1 MTTAP
6 PIPDHDPKAVAL
18 ATLTKTFGARLHL
31 PDPAALYATLGAMAA
46 NWMSGDPVWLLLV
59 GPPSS
64 GKTELVCSLAKL
76 PHVRFAGLLTE
87 AALLSGTS
95 TKERAKDAKG
105 GLLREVGTF
114 GVLLMKDFTSTLA
127 QNRDT
132 RAQALAALREVYD
145 GHWSRPVGTEGG
157 KVLHWAGKLGMVAGC
172 TPAIDAHHA
181 VLSELGDRFIF
192 YRLPPTDAAKQGT
205 AALDLDDDGQMRA
218 ELVAAV
224 TAFFATVQPPAK
236 PPKLKDA
243 ELRRMVALATLA
255 ARCRSAVE
263 RDGRTRELLFVPEA
277 EPPARLA
284 KALWRLLE
292 GITSIGVDRAT
303 AWQVVTKTALDCMP
317 SRRRIA
323 LEALGALEEPTTTDV
338 AEKADQP
345 TPTIRLALEDLTAH
359 HLVKRLP
366 QGRGKPDRWR
376 LTEQAQTWWQ
386 AGGVYEMYRRD
397 GETGTRPEAAR

>member
-1 MTTAP
+1 MTAVP
-6 PIPDHDPKAVAL
+6 ALPDHDPQAAAL
-18 ATLTKTFGARLHL
+18 AALIKMFQDQLHL
-31 PDPAALYATLGAMAA
+31 PDLGALYATLGVVAS
-46 NWMSGDPVWLLLV
+46 NWMRGDPVWLLLV

-64 GKTELVCSLAKL
+64 GKTELVGALGKL
-76 PHVRFAGLLTE
+76 PHVHWAALFTE
-87 AALLSGTS
+87 AALLSGTA

-105 GLLREVGTF
+105 GLLREIGPF
-114 GVLLMKDFTSTLA
+114 GILLVKDFTSTLA

-132 RAQALAALREVYD
+132 RAQALAALREIFD

-157 KVLHWAGKLGMVAGC
+157 KVLHWAGKVGLVAGV

-181 VLSELGDRFIF
+181 VLSELGDRFVF
-192 YRLPPTDAAKQGT
+192 YRLPPTDATKQGE

-224 TAFFATVQPPAK
+224 AEFFTAVKPPDK
-236 PPKLKDA
+236 PPKLRGPERA
-243 ELRRMVALATLA
+243 RMVALATLA

-292 GITSIGVDRAT
+292 GISAIGVDRET

-317 SRRRIA
+317 SRRRIV
-323 LEALGALEEPTTTDV
+323 LQLLVDGEDLTTTQV
-338 AEKADQP
+338 AERADQP
-345 TPTIRLALEDLTAH
+345 TPTVRLALEDLTAH
-359 HLVKRLP
+359 RLAVRKP
-366 QGRGKPDRWR
+366 QGQGRADRWC
-376 LTEQAQTWWQ
+376 LIEQARGWWE
-386 AGGVYEMYRRD
+386 ASTRCTEGT
-397 GETGTRPEAAR
+397 GERP

>member
-1 MTTAP
+1 VTAAP
-6 PIPDHDPKAVAL
+6 ALPDHDPQATAL
-18 ATLTKTFGARLHL
+18 AALVKTFRDRLHL
-31 PDPAALYATLGAMAA
+31 PDLGALYATLGAVAA
-46 NWMSGDPVWLLLV
+46 NWMRGDPIWLLLV

-64 GKTELVCSLAKL
+64 GKTELVGALAKL
-76 PHVRFAGLLTE
+76 PHTRFAALLTE

-95 TKERAKDAKG
+95 TKERAKGAKG
-105 GLLREVGTF
+105 GLLREIDAF
-114 GVLLMKDFTSTLA
+114 GILLMKDFTSTLA

-132 RAQALAALREVYD
+132 RAQTLSALREIYD

-157 KVLHWAGKLGMVAGC
+157 KVLHWSGKVGLVAGV

-192 YRLPPTDAAKQGT
+192 YRLPPTDAARQGK

-218 ELVAAV
+218 ELAAAV
-224 TAFFATVQPPAK
+224 AEFFAAVKPPDK
-236 PPKLKDA
+236 PPKLQGA
-243 ELRRMVALATLA
+243 EQARMIALATLA

-292 GITSIGVDRAT
+292 GVSAIGVDRQT

-317 SRRRIA
+317 SRRRIV
-323 LEALGALEEPTTTDV
+323 LEILVDETEPTTTEV
-338 AEKADQP
+338 AERSDQP
-345 TPTIRLALEDLTAH
+345 TPTVRLALEDLTAH
-359 HLVKRLP
+359 RLAARKP
-366 QGRGKPDRWR
+366 QGRGKADRWR
-376 LTEQAQTWWQ
+376 LTGQARSWW
-386 AGGVYEMYRRD
+386 
-397 GETGTRPEAAR
+397 EASTKC

>member
-1 MTTAP
+1 MTAP
-6 PIPDHDPKAVAL
+6 PIPDHDPQAAAL
-18 ATLTKTFGARLHL
+18 ATLVKTFREWLHL
-31 PDPAALYATLGAMAA
+31 PDLGAVYATLGTVAA
-46 NWMSGDPVWLLLV
+46 NWMRGDPVWLLLV

-64 GKTELVCSLAKL
+64 GKTELVCALAKL
-76 PHVRFAGLLTE
+76 PHVRFAALLTE

-105 GLLREVGTF
+105 GLLREIGDF
-114 GVLLMKDFTSTLA
+114 GILIMKDFTSTLA

-132 RAQALAALREVYD
+132 RAQALSALREIYD

-157 KVLHWAGKLGMVAGC
+157 KVLHWGGKVGLVAGC

-192 YRLPPTDAAKQGT
+192 YRLPPTDAAKQGA

-224 TAFFATVQPPAK
+224 TDFFATVKPPDK
-236 PPKLKDA
+236 PPKLKAGERD
-243 ELRRMVALATLA
+243 RMIALATLG

-277 EPPARLA
+277 EPPARLV

-292 GITSIGVDRAT
+292 GSTAIGVDRAT

-317 SRRRIA
+317 SRRRTA
-323 LEALGALEEPTTTDV
+323 LEALTTLTEPDTTDV
-338 AEKADQP
+338 AEQASQP

-359 HLVKRLP
+359 QLAERLP
-366 QGRGKPDRWR
+366 QGRGRADRWR
-376 LTEQAQTWWQ
+376 LTEQTDTWLE

-397 GETGTRPEAAR
+397 GETP